1 MIRSLRSRWILAL
14 CLLIAAPAAGQEP
27 ASDPSAEDLA
37 RLLPLA
43 QERDLNREVTVR
55 NAEER
60 LELWKMI
67 LLIDPNHLE
76 ARMGFDRARDD
87 LTEARAQEA
96 AARESE
102 VSAEEAK
109 AERLRLAETALY
121 RADFGRADNLIEEV
135 LEMDA
140 DDPRARS
147 LQQAV
152 RTSRAARSATRLW
165 LVAGILLGVLG
176 LVGGIWLLLRWRRR
190 RQAEA
195 EFGASAPPEGAF
207 VQVVEGV
214 GQGLLVP
221 LQGDI
226 FRIGAADS
234 EQAERRNDL
243 ILSDAGALISRY
255 HCEVLRRDRGFVLLD
270 HSLNGTT
277 LNGKPLA
284 RGGQQSLRDGDEVVL
299 AGTSKLKFMLP

>member
-1 MIRSLRSRWILAL
+1 MKNGSWCRWLLTL
-14 CLLIAAPAAGQEP
+14 CLLIAVPLGAQEP
-27 ASDPSAEDLA
+27 AADPSAEDLA

-67 LLIDPNHLE
+67 LLIDPDHLE
-76 ARMGFDRARDD
+76 ARMGFEQARGD
-87 LTEARAQEA
+87 LDEANAFETN
-96 AARESE
+96 ARQSE
-102 VSAEEAK
+102 LSAEEGK

-135 LEMDA
+135 LDMDG

-152 RTSRAARSATRLW
+152 RTSRAARSAARLW
-165 LVAGILLGVLG
+165 LIGGILLGLVV
-176 LVGGIWLLLRWRRR
+176 LVGSIWLLLRWRRR
-190 RQAEA
+190 RKTEA
-195 EFGASAPPEGAF
+195 DFGAATAPEGAF

-255 HCEVLRRDRGFVLLD
+255 HCEVLKRDRGFVLLD

-277 LNGKPLA
+277 LNGKALA